1 MMKLDGLRGVIHI
14 GANTGQE
21 RDLYAKHDLNVLW
34 IEPIPQAFAELQLN
48 LAAYPKQR
56 ALKYLVGNEDN
67 KMLKMHVCNNEYL
80 SSSIMPMAKHS
91 HYYPTV
97 VFNYDID
104 VWMWRLDSIITKE
117 NINLELY
124 DGMVIDVQGAE
135 AMVLQGA
142 KATLAKMKRV
152 QVESANFELYKDYP
166 TPEQL
171 GSILKG
177 YGMKEAG
184 RDVFNNFGA
193 AKCFDIVYAR

>member
-21 RDLYAKHDLNVLW
+21 RDLYAGKDLNVLW
-34 IEPIPQAFAELQLN
+34 IEPIPQAFDELQKN
-48 LAAYPKQR
+48 LASYPKQK
-56 ALKYLVGNEDN
+56 ALKYLVGNEDG
-67 KMLKMHVCNNEYL
+67 KVLKMHVCNNEYL

-91 HYYPTV
+91 KYYPTV

-104 VWMWRLDSIITKE
+104 VEMWTLDSIIQKD
-117 NINLELY
+117 NINLDLY
-124 DGMVIDVQGAE
+124 DGMVVDVQGAE

-166 TPEQL
+166 TPELL

-184 RDVFNNFGA
+184 RDIFNNFGA